1 MINNYF
7 YPSFIKYLSKLEEN
21 RNLIQNPILKNK
33 LTSKIDTLSNK
44 LINID
49 NIMESINLLTNEKI
63 DKLEEIILSYI
74 ENILPKLEILR
85 KEIDEIEGFID
96 LEYYPFPTYDEI
108 LFKH

>member
-1 MINNYF
+1 MNAE
-7 YPSFIKYLSKLEEN
+7 KEKDLKLIREF
-21 RNLIQNPILKNK
+21 
-33 LTSKIDTLSNK
+33 SKI
-44 LINID
+44 
-49 NIMESINLLTNEKI
+49 SISQICRDFNSECNDYRGILEGVIYSTEILTNEKI

-85 KEIDEIEGFID
+85 KEVDEIEGFID